1 MSDRTQNEII
11 ENMANIG
18 GSGQDTFVADWTA
31 FAKNLLYE
39 RGVSKTYIN
48 AEGAAYILAKIVTDM
63 VEDGELSKTTQEM
76 IATLRVN
83 HPLSEDKEG

>member
-1 MSDRTQNEII
+1 MSVRTQSEII
-11 ENMANIG
+11 ENMTNIG

-39 RGVSKTYIN
+39 RGVSNTYIN
-48 AEGAAYILAKIVTDM
+48 AEASAYILAKIVTDM
-63 VEDGELSKTTQEM
+63 VEDGELSNTTQEI

-83 HPLSEDKEG
+83 HPLSEDEEA